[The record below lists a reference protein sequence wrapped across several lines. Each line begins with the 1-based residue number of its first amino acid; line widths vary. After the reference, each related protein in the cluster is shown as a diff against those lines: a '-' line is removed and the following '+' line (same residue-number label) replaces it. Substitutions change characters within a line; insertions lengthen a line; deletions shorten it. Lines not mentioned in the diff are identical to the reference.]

1 MEEKQCKGLIIQNN
15 PFSTKTGNGKTI
27 ASMFSKWNKEN
38 IAQIYVSN
46 LEPDYDICEKY
57 YQISDREVLT
67 SFFSKTEIGSVK
79 EKNDT
84 VDKQDI
90 GEQEAGQQSLM
101 NNLMSGSSF
110 VAVLRDYIWQKSN
123 WNNEKFNDWLDMVKP
138 DFVFL
143 SAGNMAVFF
152 EMAQYVVQKY
162 NIPLFIHIGDD
173 YYIYRSGKSPWKN
186 LQRKR
191 MSESLSQ
198 AVEISSGI
206 IAICDKMARVFQ
218 KRYGGEYLVCMNS
231 VDMQKTYYPIEKK
244 DSEQV
249 LKLVY
254 AGNLGIN
261 RWKVLCL
268 VGEALQELEEEGLHA
283 ELCIY
288 SSYMPTT
295 PMLKKL
301 NRPPVIKFCGSVFG
315 EELYKIK
322 EDADILVHVES
333 FDKKYRQLTYTAMST
348 KISEYLSSGR
358 VILGVGPKDAAS
370 IEFLE
375 ENKVA
380 LVVDT
385 ESKELIKQQVRHYW
399 ENFEQFKAMTER
411 AKKLA
416 EARFSKEE
424 NSIKIYKM
432 INGRCQSVKNG

>member
-38 IAQIYVSN
+38 LAQIYVSN
-46 LEPDYDICEKY
+46 LEPDYDICEEY

-110 VAVLRDYIWQKSN
+110 AAVLRDYIWQKSN
-123 WNNEKFNDWLDMVKP
+123 WNNEKFNDWLDMVNP

-152 EMAQYVVQKY
+152 EIAQYVVHKY

-173 YYIYRSGKSPWKN
+173 YYIYRSGKNPWKN
-186 LQRKR
+186 LQRKK
-191 MSESLSQ
+191 MSASLSE
-198 AVEISSGI
+198 AIEKSSGI
-206 IAICDKMARVFQ
+206 IAICDKMAKVFR
-218 KRYGGEYLVCMNS
+218 KKYGGEYLVCMNS
-231 VDMQKTYYPIEKK
+231 VDIQKIYSPIEKK
-244 DSEQV
+244 DSGQI

-261 RWKVLCL
+261 RWKVLGM
-268 VGEALQELEEEGLHA
+268 VGEALMELEKEGMHA
-283 ELCIY
+283 ELCVY
-288 SSYMPTT
+288 SSYTPTASI
-295 PMLKKL
+295 LKKL
-301 NRPPVIKFCGSVFG
+301 NRPPVIQFCGSVFG
-315 EELYKIK
+315 EELYRIK
-322 EDADILVHVES
+322 GEADILLHVEA

-348 KISEYLSSGR
+348 KISEYLNSGR
-358 VILGVGPKDAAS
+358 VVLGVGPKEAAS

-380 LVVDT
+380 LIVNT
-385 ESKELIKQQVRHYW
+385 ESKEVIKQQVKRYW
-399 ENFEQFKAMTER
+399 EDFEQLKEMTER

-416 EARFSKEE
+416 EERFSKEE
-424 NSIKIYKM
+424 NSVNIYKM
-432 INGRCQSVKNG
+432 INGRCQNIKNG